1 MPDAASHKKRDNETL
16 PTKLLPETVPGRTER
31 DKEILRRSTS
41 RFFFVWSAVLALCGC
56 AASRERVEMGP
67 FYAKRTFAESGSKEW
82 SALWPLLDGY
92 ENEKARQFGLRPLL
106 NLRTASGSRPS
117 ENLNE
122 LQALWPLFLYRETE
136 GAKKKT
142 IRLFPLFFHRQYA
155 HPEGKEESDTALV
168 PFLWHGRSSDGR
180 ENYFALFPLG
190 GTLRGFFAKDR
201 IRFVLFPLYADTSE
215 GEHRSYHV
223 LWPFFRYSS
232 GGGKSSFR
240 VWPFYGT
247 KKKEDRYEK
256 TFVLWPFYV
265 RVRERLGSDHP
276 LDSWYLL
283 PFYGDQQTA
292 FGRIRYFLYPF
303 FSYQRSERP
312 GHRFREW
319 QAPWPLFSIARGDRY
334 RKTWIWPFWG
344 TEERGSYHR
353 DMVAYPLY
361 WHSAYRSA
369 DGVDERRYLL
379 PFFWSRRVE
388 DEKGQAQQSRVK
400 IWPFVSWSRSGET
413 VFSLETLSL
422 LWFRDPDGFE
432 RNYGPLWTWYRR
444 SVSESA
450 ATRTRLFW
458 YEWQTRPKAGSGVED
473 APPDQAVTPGEPD
486 REFALASSETE
497 EELEGPDPPGLGR
510 LGELLSDAIGD

>member
-1 MPDAASHKKRDNETL
+1 M
-16 PTKLLPETVPGRTER
+16 
-31 DKEILRRSTS
+31 RRPATQL
-41 RFFFVWSAVLALCGC
+41 FFLWTALALCGC
-56 AASRERVEMGP
+56 AASRERVELGP
-67 FYAKRTFAESGSKEW
+67 LYAKRSFAEPRSAEW
-82 SALWPLLDGY
+82 SVLWPLLDGY
-92 ENEKARQFGLRPLL
+92 EDETTRQLGFRPLL
-106 NLRTASGSRPS
+106 NLRWTSGQEPS
-117 ENLNE
+117 ENRAE
-122 LQALWPLFLYRETE
+122 VQALWPLFLYRETT

-142 IRLFPLFFHRQYA
+142 VRLFPLFFHREYA
-155 HPEGKEESDTALV
+155 HPDGVEESDTVLV
-168 PFLWHGRSSDGR
+168 PFLWRGRSSDDR

-232 GGGKSSFR
+232 GGGKSSFKI
-240 VWPFYGT
+240 WPFYGN
-247 KKKEDRYEK
+247 KKKEGQYEK

-265 RVRERLGSDHP
+265 RVRERLGSEHP

-312 GHRFREW
+312 GNRFREW

-361 WHSAYRSA
+361 WHSAYRNT
-369 DGVDERRYLL
+369 DRVNERRYLL
-379 PFFWSRRVE
+379 PFYWSWRLE
-388 DEKGQAQQSRVK
+388 DQRSEAWQERVK
-400 IWPFVSWSRSGET
+400 IWPFVSWARSGESAS
-413 VFSLETLSL
+413 FMEALSP

-444 SVSESA
+444 SVSETGS
-450 ATRTRLFW
+450 TRTRLFW
-458 YEWQTRPKAGSGVED
+458 YEWQSGVEAGAGIENTWAD
-473 APPDQAVTPGEPD
+473 LPADKKEAEKGLGSAAAEP
-486 REFALASSETE
+486 E
-497 EELEGPDPPGLGR
+497 EESGQGRDFLGLGW
-510 LGELLSDAIGD
+510 LGELIRTEGE

>member
-1 MPDAASHKKRDNETL
+1 L
-16 PTKLLPETVPGRTER
+16 PAKLLPDSLLGRRAHGET
-31 DKEILRRSTS
+31 ILPRPASWL
-41 RFFFVWSAVLALCGC
+41 FLVWAAAALCGC
-56 AASRERVEMGP
+56 AASRERVELGP
-67 FYAKRTFAESGSKEW
+67 LYAKRAFAQPRSTEW
-82 SALWPLLDGY
+82 SALWPFLDGY
-92 ENEKARQFGLRPLL
+92 EDEATEQFGLRPLL
-106 NLRTASGSRPS
+106 NLRETRGPEPS
-117 ENLNE
+117 EE
-122 LQALWPLFLYRETE
+122 KIEAQALWPLFLYRETG
-136 GAKKKT
+136 GAKRKT
-142 IRLFPLFFHRQYA
+142 VRLFPLFFHRDYVRTD
-155 HPEGKEESDTALV
+155 GTEESDTALV
-168 PFLWHGRSSDGR
+168 PFLWRGRSSDDR

-190 GTLRGFFAKDR
+190 GTLKGFFAKDR

-232 GGGKSSFR
+232 GGGKSSFKL
-240 VWPFYGT
+240 WPFYGT
-247 KKKEDRYEK
+247 KKKEGQYEK

-265 RVRERLGSDHP
+265 RVRERLGSEHP

-303 FSYQRSERP
+303 FSYQRNERP

-353 DMVAYPLY
+353 DMIAYPLY

-369 DGVDERRYLL
+369 DRLNERRYLL
-379 PFFWSRRVE
+379 PFYWSWRLE
-388 DEKGQAQQSRVK
+388 DQGTRARQSRVK

-413 VFSLETLSL
+413 ASSVEALSP

-432 RNYGPLWTWYRR
+432 RNYGPLWRWYRR
-444 SVSESA
+444 SVSETG

-458 YEWQTRPKAGSGVED
+458 YEWQSSADAGAGSE
-473 APPDQAVTPGEPD
+473 
-486 REFALASSETE
+486 SETE
-497 EELEGPDPPGLGR
+497 AHPTDREEPGEEPASGAVEPEPEPAEGRNPLGLGH
-510 LGELLSDAIGD
+510 LGELFGAVQGD